1 MEKDM
6 SVKEKINTIIEDGN
20 YYYLFRALN
29 MGDNSDLE
37 KGIITDENGNFT
49 KIRTDR
55 QRWEENG
62 KNPASKYSEN
72 NEISLKEVIGHIKE
86 NHDEDT
92 NCISLSS
99 DANVSLK
106 YGNIYEEKLNM
117 NNKNNEN
124 SEYIVVKIPREEIGK
139 SVFDAE
145 EYIEN
150 TAKSNNPNEIT
161 EEIIEEIKFRARES
175 KELIHYGEIEGN
187 KIRKVP
193 KELMEDFA
201 KLQEQGDNEEIISEI
216 NKLYKTKSYDIKSLE
231 KIFEGHKP
239 DIESCDEI
247 GKFLKEKE
255 SQTKEELEK
264 GEK

>member
-1 MEKDM
+1 MEKTIAAI
-6 SVKEKINTIIEDGN
+6 STAAGNGGIGIVRLSGNKSFEIINKIFIPKNKNREI
-20 YYYLFRALN
+20 
-29 MGDNSDLE
+29 
-37 KGIITDENGNFT
+37 KG
-49 KIRTDR
+49 
-55 QRWEENG
+55 
-62 KNPASKYSEN
+62 Y
-72 NEISLKEVIGHIKE
+72 
-86 NHDEDT
+86 
-92 NCISLSS
+92 
-99 DANVSLK
+99 SLK

-150 TAKSNNPNEIT
+150 TTKSNNPNEIT